1 MSKQLFDI
9 SYFKKKVFSVADYN
23 NKKNVELKNNI
34 KNLELNEVDSLY
46 TLLEQYKESKVNK
59 NLLNIISSKIEF
71 EKYNIKG
78 ICQKYNSS
86 FSSINN
92 YTECMIDKK
101 KYNFTF
107 VLYKI
112 FNKENNKISISEQA
126 KYTIILL
133 NINEDDKK
141 YLEKNLINFQRSALL
156 FTNLVA
162 KLELDNITNQFQ
174 FVFKSTLNTK
184 IYMEKNNEIDLK
196 KSKNNFVPSG
206 IYIDYLKSNEFT
218 YIDYISTKIIF
229 VKKFKIQR

>member
-46 TLLEQYKESKVNK
+46 TLLEQYKQSKVNK

-174 FVFKSTLNTK
+174 FVFKST
-184 IYMEKNNEIDLK
+184 
-196 KSKNNFVPSG
+196 
-206 IYIDYLKSNEFT
+206 
-218 YIDYISTKIIF
+218 
-229 VKKFKIQR
+229 